1 MGFST
6 EKASCSKTLSYTP
19 LSIGDENEYLQNHET
34 KRAHALRK
42 VRYMV
47 SKVQMS
53 ISDAVL
59 IAEKL
64 QVDYFLQA
72 ALKTLI
78 KSKKK
83 KSPHCCLL

>member
-1 MGFST
+1 M
-6 EKASCSKTLSYTP
+6 A
-19 LSIGDENEYLQNHET
+19 
-34 KRAHALRK
+34 
-42 VRYMV
+42 

-83 KSPHCCLL
+83 PTLLPTVSSIKPGVHQHELSDTYCIPVCIRPIQV